1 MRILQI
7 CSAREIGGGE
17 KHLADLANGLADRG
31 HEIFAAIAPGSP
43 LRAELSSLTP
53 ENIIEM
59 PMRNALSVRSGLRL
73 SKVVRERQIEIIHAH
88 VARDYPLA
96 AVAVGRSG
104 ARLVLTR
111 HVLFPLSKLH
121 RLTLRRTSRV
131 IAVSAA
137 VAEGLRAQNIFP
149 AGKIIT
155 IHNGI
160 EVTRFDQRRE
170 GTGVPVINHAQDGLP
185 IRRLRIGMIGHLAPI
200 KGQEEFVRAAAIIC
214 QSRNDVDFIIAGEDK
229 ARGGENRASIERLIR
244 DLELKDR
251 LQLTGWIDDI
261 AGLLATLD
269 LFVSPARAEPFGLSI
284 VEAMSAGVPVVA
296 TASEGAREIIEPN
309 ESGRIV
315 PIGDVEALA
324 KTIVD
329 LLGDPNERARLARKA
344 KEVTH
349 SRFTLQRMI
358 DRTEQLY
365 REVLAESE

>member
-43 LRAELSSLTP
+43 LRGELLSLRP
-53 ENIIEM
+53 QNIIEM

-96 AVAVGRSG
+96 ALAAGRSG
-104 ARLVLTR
+104 TRLVLTR
-111 HVLFPLSKLH
+111 HVLFPLSKIH
-121 RLTLRRTSRV
+121 RLTLRRTARV

-137 VAEGLRAQNIFP
+137 VAEGLRGQNIFP

-155 IHNGI
+155 IQNGI
-160 EVTRFDQRRE
+160 DVARFDQSRE
-170 GTGVPVINHAQDGLP
+170 STGVPPANLATP
-185 IRRLRIGMIGHLAPI
+185 RLRVGVIGHLAPI

-214 QSRNDVDFIIAGEDK
+214 QVRNDVDFIIAGEDK
-229 ARGGENRASIERLIR
+229 SRGGENRVRIEKLIH
-244 DLELKDR
+244 DLHLKDR
-251 LQLTGWIDDI
+251 FQLTGWIDDI

-269 LFVSPARAEPFGLSI
+269 LFVSPARSEPFGLAI
-284 VEAMSAGVPVVA
+284 VEAMAAGVPVVA

-315 PIGDVEALA
+315 SIGDVEALA
-324 KTIVD
+324 KTIAD
-329 LLGDPNERARLARKA
+329 LLGDPNERARLAQNA
-344 KEVTH
+344 IEVAR
-349 SRFTLQRMI
+349 SRFTLQRMV

-365 REVLAESE
+365 REVVAESE